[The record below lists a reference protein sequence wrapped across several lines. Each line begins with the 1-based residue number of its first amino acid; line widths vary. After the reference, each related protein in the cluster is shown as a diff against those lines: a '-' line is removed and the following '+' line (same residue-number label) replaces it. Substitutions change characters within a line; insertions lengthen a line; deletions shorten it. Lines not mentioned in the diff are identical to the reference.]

1 VKNDLNEM
9 ANRSELNKGIWFRI
23 TSSSIPKAISSVCQ
37 AFNIFGMTV
46 LVMLTALTIA
56 DVLGRTLLKK
66 PLLGT
71 FELTEYMLTIIVFSS
86 LAWCAVQGG
95 HIRVDLLTSHLKPK
109 VQAIMSSMTHLI
121 SLGLLV
127 VITWQCFLEAKV
139 MTDIGK
145 TSALLNVPAY
155 PFYWIMAAGFLILCL
170 QIFVE
175 LLRYFYK
182 AVKL

>member
-1 VKNDLNEM
+1 MKNDLNEM

-46 LVMLTALTIA
+46 LVVLTALTIA